1 MFGYVRVF
9 PPQLK
14 VWEYELYKS
23 IYCGL
28 CKHGGKRTTRLTRF
42 FLSYD
47 FVALATVRMALTE
60 EIPNCEKHFCPY
72 FPKKKMMVTN
82 SPSIE
87 FTSDAFI
94 ILAYYKLLD
103 DRKDTKGIK
112 RIVTELAPDILKK
125 QANKAMLRCD
135 GLEKIISSEIERLDI
150 EEKNNCASL
159 DEVADCFAVLLGEI
173 LSFGLTDSKKR
184 IAYEI
189 GYHIGRYIY
198 IIDALDDFEKDKQKQ
213 NYNPLI
219 QLYGDIESLKE
230 NINEITSTMKSS
242 LCCVKKAIELLES
255 GTLSGIIYNIITHGA
270 ENTIEKTL
278 SSLGI

>member
-9 PPQLK
+9 SPQLK

-42 FLSYD
+42 FLNYD
-47 FVALATVRMALTE
+47 FVALATVRMALFE
-60 EIPNCEKHFCPY
+60 EVPNCEKHFCPY
-72 FPKKKMMVTN
+72 FPMKKMMVTN
-82 SPSIE
+82 SPAIE

-112 RIVTELAPDILKK
+112 RIVTQLAPDILKK
-125 QANKAMLRCD
+125 EANKAMLRCE
-135 GLEKIISSEIERLDI
+135 GLEKIISSEIDRLDN
-150 EEKNNCASL
+150 EERNNCMSL
-159 DEVADCFAVLLGEI
+159 DKVADCFAVLLGEI
-173 LSFGLTDSKKR
+173 LSYGLTDSKKR

-198 IIDALDDFEKDKQKQ
+198 IIDTLDDFKKDKQKQ

-219 QLYGDIESLKE
+219 QLYGDIESLKK

-242 LCCVKKAIELLES
+242 LCCVKKAIELLEH
-255 GTLSGIIYNIITHGA
+255 GTLSGIIDNIITYGA